1 MLAAFRYPAV
11 ILVFAALAPLHAQ
24 PSRGLGD
31 ATVTLVAGTAPLRGG
46 RVEVV
51 RRASRSPQNV
61 VIVDRKA
68 TAEDLA
74 GAVVMIN
81 ELRIA
86 HGDSLTMDFRARAE
100 SVHPGPGWQS
110 SAYRGWIIA
119 QLARLRSAPEQR
131 VAGLGVVR
139 AVRITLPAP
148 KEGAT
153 RNGG

>member
-74 GAVVMIN
+74 GAIVMIN

-86 HGDSLTMDFRARAE
+86 HGDSLTMDFRARAV
-100 SVHPGPGWQS
+100 SVQPGPGWQNS
-110 SAYRGWIIA
+110 PYRGWITA
-119 QLARLRSAPEQR
+119 QLARLRSAPEKP
-131 VAGLGVVR
+131 VPGLGVVR
-139 AVRITLPAP
+139 AIRITLPPP
-148 KEGAT
+148 KAGLIA
-153 RNGG
+153 NGG